1 MKVWELNLIIG
12 IIVFIVGIFMF
23 MLPMAGMIE
32 SLDVGAALFLFGM
45 FIAGIGMG
53 LVISTY
59 TIYRLEKPKKG
70 EK

>member
-32 SLDVGAALFLFGM
+32 SLDVGVALFLSGM

-59 TIYRLEKPKKG
+59 NIYRLEKPKKG